1 MLGMSDNQESNLKVV
16 QNKPKVGKTVCF
28 ITHLYKIPTKTLL
41 FAPHKGK
48 KPSRLCF
55 WKGISSILIFLH

>member
-41 FAPHKGK
+41 FAPHNGK
-48 KPSRLCF
+48 KP
-55 WKGISSILIFLH
+55 